1 MLIFMYLKNTHFG
14 YSHSQLKKLEKEKK
28 VNFEQLL
35 GIANYSELNALQ
47 NSLLTDTVPKLCL
60 N

>member
-1 MLIFMYLKNTHFG
+1 MYLKNTHFG
-14 YSHSQLKKLEKEKK
+14 YSHPQLKKLEKEKK